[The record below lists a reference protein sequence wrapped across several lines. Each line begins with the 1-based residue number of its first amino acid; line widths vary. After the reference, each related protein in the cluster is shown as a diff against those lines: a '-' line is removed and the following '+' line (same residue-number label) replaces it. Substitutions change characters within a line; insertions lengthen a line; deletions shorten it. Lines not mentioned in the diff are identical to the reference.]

1 MTRHGDPIEGGL
13 YVIESESRFRVLKVL
28 RVEDDVVH
36 VRIYKNTYESVPG
49 RVDPSTLALGTI
61 HDEDGFGIGHQPTR
75 LKTFLSWHPQFLQ
88 HSLVE
93 DSELEGYNYWKEVGG
108 GVWE

>member
-1 MTRHGDPIEGGL
+1 MAETIDPIEGGL
-13 YVIESESRFRVLKVL
+13 YIIKSKSGFGILKVL

-36 VRIYKNTYESVPG
+36 IRVYKNKYEKVPA
-49 RVDPSTLALGTI
+49 RVDTATLTLGTI
-61 HDEDGFGIGHQPTR
+61 HDKDGFGIGHQPTK
-75 LKTFLSWHPQFLQ
+75 LATFVSWEPQFLQ

-93 DSELEGYNYWKEVGG
+93 PEELEGYDYWKEAGG